1 MEQPAIDISV
11 GDAPVLRVWK
21 GGLIEWSEDQ
31 MNGGPPLHTAK
42 IDPAL
47 VARTIADIEAE
58 TSGSSGWL
66 DETWTGPD
74 ARHTSL
80 VIRSGDREIVNLASW
95 HELFEANPR
104 LIVTA
109 TGVQPLGAR
118 SRNSVFEGQP
128 AEYRRFRSRWNKMR
142 ERLRQLIPISS
153 R

>member
-1 MEQPAIDISV
+1 
-11 GDAPVLRVWK
+11 
-21 GGLIEWSEDQ
+21 

-80 VIRSGDREIVNLASW
+80 VVRSGDREIVRLASW
-95 HELFEANPR
+95 HELFEADPR
-104 LIVTA
+104 LVVTA
-109 TGVQPLGAR
+109 TGVQPLGTR
-118 SRNSVFEGQP
+118 SRDSVFEGQP

-142 ERLRQLIPISS
+142 ERLRQLLPISP